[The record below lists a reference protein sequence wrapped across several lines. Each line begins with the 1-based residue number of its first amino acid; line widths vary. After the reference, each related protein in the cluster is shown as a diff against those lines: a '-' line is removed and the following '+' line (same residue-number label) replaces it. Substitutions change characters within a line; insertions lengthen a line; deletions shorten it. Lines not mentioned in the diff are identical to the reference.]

1 MFLHALINCPTS
13 SLSTTLKL
21 NWIQR
26 RRKEIAMA
34 LRTVIRSVGHFV
46 PERRVTN
53 DDLATVMETS
63 DSWIT
68 ERTGIK
74 ERRFIEK
81 EGVST
86 ADLGERAARV
96 ALEKSGWRPEDLDLI
111 VVATLSP
118 DYYFPGVGV
127 MLQQRLGCRTIP
139 ALDLRAQCSG
149 FVYGLSCIDGYVKSR
164 QASKI
169 LFVCAEVQSPV
180 LDLTTRGRE
189 MAVLFGD
196 GAGAVTLEAVKVE
209 GDEDISTQGVLDS
222 YLGSDGAGA
231 DVLCMKVPGTAT
243 PGFISAAA
251 IDEHMV
257 HPQME
262 GKVVFKNAVTR
273 LLETAHTLLKRNGI
287 QEYDLDLI
295 IPHQANLRI
304 NEMVREQLGLSSE
317 RVVNNIQRYGN
328 TTAATIPICISEAVH
343 DGRLKQGS
351 LVMTLA
357 FGAGFTWGGN
367 LIRW

>member
-1 MFLHALINCPTS
+1 MD
-13 SLSTTLKL
+13 TTD
-21 NWIQR
+21 
-26 RRKEIAMA
+26 A
-34 LRTVIRSVGHFV
+34 
-46 PERRVTN
+46 
-53 DDLATVMETS
+53 
-63 DSWIT
+63 WIT

-74 ERRFIEK
+74 ERRFIER
-81 EGVST
+81 EGIST
-86 ADLGERAARV
+86 ADLGERAARQ
-96 ALEKSGWRPEDLDLI
+96 ALEKNGWSPADIDLI

-139 ALDLRAQCSG
+139 AIDLRAQCSG

-196 GAGAVTLEAVKVE
+196 GAGALTLEAVGIEEE
-209 GDEDISTQGVLDS
+209 GDISAPGIIDS
-222 YLGSDGAGA
+222 YLGSDGSGA

-243 PGFISAAA
+243 PGFISATAVE
-251 IDEHMV
+251 EHV
-257 HPQME
+257 IHPQME

-273 LLETAHTLLKRNGI
+273 LLETANVLLQRNGLCADQI
-287 QEYDLDLI
+287 DLLV
-295 IPHQANLRI
+295 PHQANLRI
-304 NEMVREQLGLSSE
+304 NEMVREHLGLASA
-317 RVVNNIQRYGN
+317 RVLNNIHKYGN
-328 TTAATIPICISEAVH
+328 TTAATIPIGISEAVS
-343 DGRLKQGS
+343 DGRLQSGK